1 MEEQEEFKK
10 VTLLDQLSIAVSS
23 PKNYRH
29 LVFRKKGRLVLFVA
43 VLSFLLAFIEFGID
57 TIFWINK
64 VGGFGNL
71 ATNEI
76 PAFEYKNGRLAIER
90 DVQLEFSG
98 ATLYINTEKAAVD
111 LNDMETDGVYVT
123 IGSEKI
129 VMGMVTGGVGYTY
142 METPLSY
149 MMLPEGFDNA
159 VLASLSSAFY
169 MYIVFMFIF
178 IMIGKVIKQLL
189 LALMFSIVGNA
200 FAKNLNSGL
209 SYGNVLTICMYAQTL
224 PMLIMSVNTAVGGIL
239 PSFAVWLAT
248 LVIAMMFMNRGISSC
263 VNNDVPPGDVF

>member
-29 LVFRKKGRLVLFVA
+29 LVFRKKGRLVLFVV

-142 METPLSY
+142 METPHKT
-149 MMLPEGFDNA
+149 A
-159 VLASLSSAFY
+159 VACPDVQHSWKCICKESQFGAFIWQCSDY
-169 MYIVFMFIF
+169 MYVCPDSAYAYNV
-178 IMIGKVIKQLL
+178 GKYRCGRDI
-189 LALMFSIVGNA
+189 AIICGMACHVGDC
-200 FAKNLNSGL
+200 
-209 SYGNVLTICMYAQTL
+209 Y
-224 PMLIMSVNTAVGGIL
+224 
-239 PSFAVWLAT
+239 
-248 LVIAMMFMNRGISSC
+248 
-263 VNNDVPPGDVF
+263 DVYEQGYFKLREQ